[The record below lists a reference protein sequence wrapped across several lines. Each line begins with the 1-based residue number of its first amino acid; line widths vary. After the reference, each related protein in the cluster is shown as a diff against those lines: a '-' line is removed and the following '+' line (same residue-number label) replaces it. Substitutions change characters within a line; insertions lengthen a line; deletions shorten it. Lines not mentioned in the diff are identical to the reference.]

1 MAIQGRFSH
10 VLRIRRQ
17 KNILQEGLVDMREM
31 YQKKLKQLTSE
42 VLEMGMLCG
51 QAVVKTYQLLLTT
64 KENRQQ
70 LIDEIVKLEREID
83 EKDGSVEAITVQLLL
98 KQQPVAGDLRKI
110 TASLKLISD
119 LERIGD
125 QAVDIAEI
133 IQTGSLEVP
142 IQQLELLEMAKQA
155 IMMVGNCITAYEE
168 QDAKKAE
175 DVIKNDDIMD
185 DMFAGMHKLLNENR
199 GEQGNAQILDMLMIA
214 KYYERIA
221 DHATNVAEWALFS
234 VTGIHKNG
242 DVDYDIFG
250 LRKE

>member
-1 MAIQGRFSH
+1 
-10 VLRIRRQ
+10 
-17 KNILQEGLVDMREM
+17 MREM

-175 DVIKNDDIMD
+175 DVN
-185 DMFAGMHKLLNENR
+185 
-199 GEQGNAQILDMLMIA
+199 
-214 KYYERIA
+214 
-221 DHATNVAEWALFS
+221 S
-234 VTGIHKNG
+234 
-242 DVDYDIFG
+242 
-250 LRKE
+250 